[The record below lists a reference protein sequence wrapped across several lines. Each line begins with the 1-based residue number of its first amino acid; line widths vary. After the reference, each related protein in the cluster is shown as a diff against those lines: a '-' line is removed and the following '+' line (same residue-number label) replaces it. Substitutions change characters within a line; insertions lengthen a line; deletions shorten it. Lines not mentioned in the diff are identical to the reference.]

1 MQPDSLVFL
10 VIIAIWAAY
19 FAQHWMRRREHL
31 TTARSIGRF
40 SESMRVLE
48 RRPSL
53 PTADL
58 SRPTPTSY
66 AISPVARPR
75 PQVTVKRAA
84 GPIAV
89 PRLSGPTRA
98 ARGLALVVSLVLLL
112 VMLPVVALT
121 WVTWPVLLLPLTT
134 GAASFW
140 ALRNRVQAETTA
152 KRIAR
157 AAARGEVAA
166 APAHRSPLHARRVHR
181 TRAADAAPAETAA
194 TSGVESEGVT
204 SDYAALAET
213 DSTAARAATLAQL
226 GTNAPAHE
234 ATSAHSA
241 RGAAYDI
248 NAVEAAHAPAPVE
261 AVEAAPQAPLLDE
274 DDMPLTWDPV
284 PVPRPTYTMKAKAP
298 RPQPAPAD
306 VTPTPAPQPR
316 VIGRDER
323 RVAGA

>member
-31 TTARSIGRF
+31 TTARSIEQF

-58 SRPTPTSY
+58 SRPAPTSY
-66 AISPVARPR
+66 AVSPVRRPR

-84 GPIAV
+84 GPIAP
-89 PRLSGPTRA
+89 PRLGGPSRA
-98 ARGLALVVSLVLLL
+98 ARGLALVSSLALLL
-112 VMLPVVALT
+112 VLIPVVALSAL
-121 WVTWPVLLLPLTT
+121 TWPLLLLPVTT
-134 GAASFW
+134 AAVSFW
-140 ALRNRVQAETTA
+140 ALRNRVQAEVTA

-157 AAARGEVAA
+157 AAARGEGATAVAD
-166 APAHRSPLHARRVHR
+166 SPLRARRVHR
-181 TRAADAAPAETAA
+181 TRPAEPAA
-194 TSGVESEGVT
+194 VANGAVETPAGEDDAVE
-204 SDYAALAET
+204 AAAGLGPAKADEPQAPT
-213 DSTAARAATLAQL
+213 TFAQL
-226 GTNAPAHE
+226 GTNAPAQ
-234 ATSAHSA
+234 ARSAQTGRS
-241 RGAAYDI
+241 AAYDI
-248 NAVEAAHAPAPVE
+248 DAVEAAAAPAPVE
-261 AVEAAPQAPLLDE
+261 SIEAAPQAPLLDE

-298 RPQPAPAD
+298 RQQPAPAD

-316 VIGRDER
+316 VVRRDER